1 MEQVINAMQVESP
14 TSTARSFSWDSLP
27 VEIRQQTLSWVILPS
42 SGKRCNGPKV
52 ARFATVCREW
62 QEIVETY
69 TFRRLVLDP
78 SSLSE
83 LAAIVRRNDS
93 CLGYIRKLWLQVK
106 LARYNCPACDKPED
120 KTTQYYNNMI
130 FTTCIQSLLE
140 TLKLW
145 DPARHGVWGVTL
157 TLSISSPSDTEHR
170 LNRFEMKDDYPFL
183 YAEDLDL
190 KPSIFDFH
198 KMNADNPL
206 NIYFHG
212 GGLPP
217 LYNEHVKRIQG
228 TPLRLQAQRN
238 DRGRFVNNHK
248 ASLPAVPMI
257 KGLVI
262 RRQFPREI
270 HVGSLSRL
278 LGQSFIALKWFRF
291 ERTISLNPCQQ
302 MSFDRGFQL
311 QLLPSLPTT
320 LRQLSLTQWEI
331 SKTEFIDY
339 VYDKSGS
346 QISPHAEEYLPQEMA
361 KLSKRLEHF
370 CPPWQMDTAAF
381 LQLIIKPGKP
391 SDMAERKSSLKRVV
405 LRCPLPNLEHSG
417 RDFVR
422 LVILAAKAALHSL
435 PQLEVM
441 ELWGT
446 CADGEESAAYIFRY
460 VYEISRASIVWRSLG
475 NTMLAQT
482 RVLAQWGEVAREH
495 HQTILTSDVAPFLET
510 KMDVVKSKGTCIFQ
524 HLLLKDLVFDPITQ
538 KHLEIEAHLSPSQ
551 LSDPLNANDSS
562 PELLPIDL
570 EEVNGA
576 EMDDDLAS
584 LGAEM
589 VDLEARRTA
598 LIRKLYG

>member
-1 MEQVINAMQVESP
+1 MEQVINIMQVESP
-14 TSTARSFSWDSLP
+14 TSTARGFSWDSLP
-27 VEIRQQTLSWVILPS
+27 VEVRQQILSRVILPS
-42 SGKRCNGPKV
+42 SGKRCNGLKV

-83 LAAIVRRNDS
+83 LAAIVGRNGS
-93 CLGYIRKLWLQVK
+93 RLRYIRNLWLQVK
-106 LARYNCPACDKPED
+106 LARYECPACDKPED
-120 KTTQYYNNMI
+120 KATQYCNNMI

-145 DPARHGVWGVTL
+145 DPARHGGWGITL

-170 LNRFEMKDDYPFL
+170 LNRFEMKDDYPFR

-198 KMNADNPL
+198 KMNAVNPF
-206 NIYFHG
+206 NIHFHG
-212 GGLPP
+212 DGLPP
-217 LYNEHVKRIQG
+217 LYNEYVKRIQG

-238 DRGRFVNNHK
+238 NRGRFVNQHK
-248 ASLPAVPMI
+248 TSLPAVPMI

-262 RRQFPREI
+262 RRQFRREI
-270 HVGSLSRL
+270 DVGSLSQL
-278 LGQSFIALKWFRF
+278 LGQSFIALEWFRF
-291 ERTISLNPCQQ
+291 ERTISLNPYQQ
-302 MSFDRGFQL
+302 MSFDRVAIT
-311 QLLPSLPTT
+311 PSLPTT

-331 SKTEFIDY
+331 PETELLDY
-339 VYDKSGS
+339 VHDTSGS
-346 QISPHAEEYLPQEMA
+346 QISLHAEGYLPQEMA
-361 KLSKRLEHF
+361 KLSKRLEYF

-381 LQLIIKPGKP
+381 LQFMIKPGKP
-391 SDMAERKSSLKRVV
+391 SNMAERKSSLKRVV

-422 LVILAAKAALHSL
+422 LVVLAAKAALHSL

-446 CADGEESAAYIFRY
+446 CVEGEESSAYIFRY
-460 VYEISRASIVWRSLG
+460 TYELSRASIVWRSLG

-510 KMDVVKSKGTCIFQ
+510 EMDVAKSKGACIFQ

-538 KHLEIEAHLSPSQ
+538 KHLEIEAHLSQSQ
-551 LSDPLNANDSS
+551 LSDPPNANDSS

-570 EEVNGA
+570 EEMNGA

-584 LGAEM
+584 LEAEIA
-589 VDLEARRTA
+589 DLEARRTA

>member
-1 MEQVINAMQVESP
+1 MEQVINTMQVESP
-14 TSTARSFSWDSLP
+14 TSTARGLSWDLLP
-27 VEIRQQTLSWVILPS
+27 VEVRQQILSWVILPS

-62 QEIVETY
+62 QEVVETY

-78 SSLSE
+78 SSLGE
-83 LAAIVRRNDS
+83 LAAVVGRNDS
-93 CLGYIRKLWLQVK
+93 RLGYMRNLWLQVK
-106 LARYNCPACDKPED
+106 LARYECPACDKPED
-120 KTTQYYNNMI
+120 KATQYCNNMI
-130 FTTCIQSLLE
+130 FTTCIQSLLG
-140 TLKLW
+140 TLKFW
-145 DPARHGVWGVTL
+145 DPVRHGVWGITL

-198 KMNADNPL
+198 KMNAVNPF

-212 GGLPP
+212 DGLPP

-238 DRGRFVNNHK
+238 DRGRFVNQRK
-248 ASLPAVPMI
+248 TSLPAVPMI

-262 RRQFPREI
+262 RRQFRREI
-270 HVGSLSRL
+270 H
-278 LGQSFIALKWFRF
+278 
-291 ERTISLNPCQQ
+291 Q
-302 MSFDRGFQL
+302 MSFDRGMQDASFQL

-331 SKTEFIDY
+331 PKTELLDY

-346 QISPHAEEYLPQEMA
+346 QISLHAEEYLPQEMA
-361 KLSKRLEHF
+361 KLSERLEYF

-381 LQLIIKPGKP
+381 LQFMIKPGKP
-391 SDMAERKSSLKRVV
+391 SNMDERKSSLKRVV

-446 CADGEESAAYIFRY
+446 CVDGEESSAYIFRY
-460 VYEISRASIVWRSLG
+460 MYESSRASIVWRSLG
-475 NTMLAQT
+475 NTMLAQK
-482 RVLAQWGEVAREH
+482 RVLAHWGEVAREH
-495 HQTILTSDVAPFLET
+495 HQTTLTSDVAPFLET
-510 KMDVVKSKGTCIFQ
+510 KMDVAKSKGACIFQ

-538 KHLEIEAHLSPSQ
+538 KHLEIEAHLFQSQ

-562 PELLPIDL
+562 PELLPMDL
-570 EEVNGA
+570 EEVNDA
-576 EMDDDLAS
+576 EMDVDLES
-584 LGAEM
+584 LEAEIA
-589 VDLEARRTA
+589 DLEARRTA

>member
-14 TSTARSFSWDSLP
+14 TSTARGFWWNSLP
-27 VEIRQQTLSWVILPS
+27 VEVRRQILSWVILPG
-42 SGKRCNGPKV
+42 SGNRCNGPKV

-62 QEIVETY
+62 QEIVETC

-83 LAAIVRRNDS
+83 LAAIVGRNDS
-93 CLGYIRKLWLQVK
+93 RLGYIRKLWLQVK
-106 LARYNCPACDKPED
+106 LARYKCPACDTPED
-120 KTTQYYNNMI
+120 RATQYRNNMI

-170 LNRFEMKDDYPFL
+170 LNRFEIKDDYPFL

-198 KMNADNPL
+198 KMNAVNPL

-212 GGLPP
+212 DGLPP

-228 TPLRLQAQRN
+228 TPLQLQAQRN
-238 DRGRFVNNHK
+238 DRGRFVNRHK
-248 ASLPAVPMI
+248 TGLPAVPMI

-262 RRQFPREI
+262 RRPFRREI
-270 HVGSLSRL
+270 HVGSLSQL
-278 LGQSFIALKWFRF
+278 LGQSFIALEWFRL
-291 ERTISLNPCQQ
+291 ERTISLNPGQQ

-320 LRQLSLTQWEI
+320 LRQLSLGQWEI
-331 SKTEFIDY
+331 PQTELLDY

-346 QISPHAEEYLPQEMA
+346 QISLHAEEYLPQEMA
-361 KLSKRLEHF
+361 KLSTRLEHF

-381 LQLIIKPGKP
+381 LQFLMKLGAP
-391 SDMAERKSSLKRVV
+391 SNMAERKSSLKRVV
-405 LRCPLPNLEHSG
+405 LRCPLPNLERSG

-435 PQLEVM
+435 LHLEVM

-446 CADGEESAAYIFRY
+446 CVDGDEGSAYIFRY
-460 VYEISRASIVWRSLG
+460 MYESSRASIVWRSLG
-475 NTMLAQT
+475 NTMLSQT

-510 KMDVVKSKGTCIFQ
+510 EMDVAKSKGTCIFQ

-538 KHLEIEAHLSPSQ
+538 KHLEIEAHLFPSQ
-551 LSDPLNANDSS
+551 LSDTLNANDSS
-562 PELLPIDL
+562 PELLPMDL
-570 EEVNGA
+570 EEVDGA

-584 LGAEM
+584 LEAE
-589 VDLEARRTA
+589 VADLEARRAA

>member
-1 MEQVINAMQVESP
+1 MQQVMNAMQVESP
-14 TSTARSFSWDSLP
+14 TSTAMGFWWDSLP
-27 VEIRQQTLSWVILPS
+27 VEVRQQILRWVILPS

-62 QEIVETY
+62 QEIVETC

-78 SSLSE
+78 SSVSE

-93 CLGYIRKLWLQVK
+93 RLGYIRKLWLQVK
-106 LARYNCPACDKPED
+106 LARYTCPACDEPED
-120 KTTQYYNNMI
+120 RATQYYNNTI

-145 DPARHGVWGVTL
+145 DPARHGVWGITL

-170 LNRFEMKDDYPFL
+170 LNRFEIKDDYPFL
-183 YAEDLDL
+183 YAEDLDDL

-198 KMNADNPL
+198 KMNAVNPM

-212 GGLPP
+212 DGLPP
-217 LYNEHVKRIQG
+217 LYNEHITRIQG

-238 DRGRFVNNHK
+238 NRGRFVTQHK
-248 ASLPAVPMI
+248 TSLPAVPMI

-262 RRQFPREI
+262 RRQFRREI
-270 HVGSLSRL
+270 HVGSLSQL
-278 LGQSFIALKWFRF
+278 LGQSFIALEWLRF

-331 SKTEFIDY
+331 PKTELLDY
-339 VYDKSGS
+339 VYDESGS
-346 QISPHAEEYLPQEMA
+346 QISMHATEYLPQEMA
-361 KLSKRLEHF
+361 KLCTRLEHF

-381 LQLIIKPGKP
+381 LQFMIKPDTP
-391 SDMAERKSSLKRVV
+391 SNMAERKSSLKRAI

-446 CADGEESAAYIFRY
+446 CVDGEEGSAYIFRY
-460 VYEISRASIVWRSLG
+460 MYETSRSSIVWRSLG

-495 HQTILTSDVAPFLET
+495 HQTILTSDVTPFLET
-510 KMDVVKSKGTCIFQ
+510 KMDVAKSKGTCVFQ

-551 LSDPLNANDSS
+551 LSDPLDANDSS

-570 EEVNGA
+570 EEVTGV

-584 LGAEM
+584 LEAEIL
-589 VDLEARRTA
+589 DWEASVV
-598 LIRKLYG
+598 L

>member
-1 MEQVINAMQVESP
+1 MEQVINAVQAESP
-14 TSTARSFSWDSLP
+14 TSSTRGFSWNSLP
-27 VEIRQQTLSWVILPS
+27 VEVRQQTLSWVILPS

-78 SSLSE
+78 SSLRE
-83 LAAIVRRNDS
+83 LAAIVGRNDS
-93 CLGYIRKLWLQVK
+93 RLGYIRKLWLQVK
-106 LARYNCPACDKPED
+106 LARYKCPACEEPED
-120 KTTQYYNNMI
+120 KATQYCNNMI

-145 DPARHGVWGVTL
+145 DPARHGVWGITL

-198 KMNADNPL
+198 KMNAVNPL

-212 GGLPP
+212 DGLLP

-238 DRGRFVNNHK
+238 DRGRFVNQHK
-248 ASLPAVPMI
+248 TSLPAVPMV

-262 RRQFPREI
+262 RRQFRREI
-270 HVGSLSRL
+270 HVGSLSQL
-278 LGQSFIALKWFRF
+278 LGQSFIALQWFRF
-291 ERTISLNPCQQ
+291 ERTISLNLCQQ

-331 SKTEFIDY
+331 PKTELLDY
-339 VYDKSGS
+339 VYDKSES
-346 QISPHAEEYLPQEMA
+346 QISLHAEEYLPQEMA
-361 KLSKRLEHF
+361 KLSKRLEYF

-381 LQLIIKPGKP
+381 LQFMIKPGKP
-391 SDMAERKSSLKRVV
+391 SNMAERKSSLKRVV

-446 CADGEESAAYIFRY
+446 CVDGEESSAYIFRY
-460 VYEISRASIVWRSLG
+460 MYEMSRTSIVWRSLG
-475 NTMLAQT
+475 NAMLAQT
-482 RVLAQWGEVAREH
+482 RVLAEWGEVAREH

-510 KMDVVKSKGTCIFQ
+510 KMDVAKSKGTCIFQ

-538 KHLEIEAHLSPSQ
+538 KHLEIEAHFSPSQ
-551 LSDPLNANDSS
+551 LSDSLNANDSS

-584 LGAEM
+584 LEAEM
-589 VDLEARRTA
+589 ADLEARRTA

>member
-14 TSTARSFSWDSLP
+14 TSTARGFSWDSLP
-27 VEIRQQTLSWVILPS
+27 VEIRQQILRRVILSS
-42 SGKRCNGPKV
+42 SGKRCNSLKV

-62 QEIVETY
+62 QAIIETY
-69 TFRRLVLDP
+69 TFRRLVLNP

-83 LAAIVRRNDS
+83 LAAIVGRNDS
-93 CLGYIRKLWLQVK
+93 RLGYIRKLWLRVE
-106 LARYNCPACDKPED
+106 LARYECPACDEPED
-120 KTTQYYNNMI
+120 KATQYCNNMI

-145 DPARHGVWGVTL
+145 DPARHSARGITL
-157 TLSISSPSDTEHR
+157 TLSVSSPSDTEHR
-170 LNRFEMKDDYPFL
+170 LNQFQIKNDYPFL

-198 KMNADNPL
+198 KMNAINSL

-217 LYNEHVKRIQG
+217 LYNEHVERIQG
-228 TPLRLQAQRN
+228 TPLCLQAQRN
-238 DRGRFVNNHK
+238 DRGRFVNQHK
-248 ASLPAVPMI
+248 TSLPTVPI
-257 KGLVI
+257 VKGLVI
-262 RRQFPREI
+262 CRQFRREI
-270 HVGSLSRL
+270 HVGTLSRL
-278 LGQSFIALKWFRF
+278 LGQSFIALEWFRF
-291 ERTISLNPCQQ
+291 ERTISLNPRQQ
-302 MSFDRGFQL
+302 MSFDRGFQS

-331 SKTEFIDY
+331 PQTELLDDA
-339 VYDKSGS
+339 YDKSGS
-346 QISPHAEEYLPQEMA
+346 QISLHAEEYLPREMA
-361 KLSKRLEHF
+361 KLSERLEHF

-381 LQLIIKPGKP
+381 LQSMIKPGKP
-391 SDMAERKSSLKRVV
+391 SNMAERKSSLKRVV

-446 CADGEESAAYIFRY
+446 CVDGEEGSAYIFRY
-460 VYEISRASIVWRSLG
+460 MYEDSRASIVWRSLG

-482 RVLAQWGEVAREH
+482 RVLAQWGEVAWEH
-495 HQTILTSDVAPFLET
+495 HQAILTSDVAPFLET
-510 KMDVVKSKGTCIFQ
+510 KMDVAKSKGTCIFQ

-538 KHLEIEAHLSPSQ
+538 KHLEIEAHLFPSQ
-551 LSDPLNANDSS
+551 SSDPLNANDSS
-562 PELLPIDL
+562 PELLPMFL

-584 LGAEM
+584 LEAEIA
-589 VDLEARRTA
+589 DLEARRAA
-598 LIRKLYG
+598 LIQKLFG

>member
-1 MEQVINAMQVESP
+1 MEQVINMMQVESP
-14 TSTARSFSWDSLP
+14 TSTAGPFSWDSLP
-27 VEIRQQTLSWVILPS
+27 VEVRQQILSRVILPS
-42 SGKRCNGPKV
+42 SGKRCNGLKV

-78 SSLSE
+78 SSVSK
-83 LAAIVRRNDS
+83 LAAIVGRDDAR
-93 CLGYIRKLWLQVK
+93 LGYIRNLWLQVK
-106 LARYNCPACDKPED
+106 LARYTCPACDKPED
-120 KTTQYYNNMI
+120 KATQYCNNMI

-145 DPARHGVWGVTL
+145 DPARHGVWGTTL

-170 LNRFEMKDDYPFL
+170 LNRLEMKDDYPFL

-190 KPSIFDFH
+190 EPSIFDFH
-198 KMNADNPL
+198 KMNAANL
-206 NIYFHG
+206 FNIHSHG
-212 GGLPP
+212 DGLPP

-238 DRGRFVNNHK
+238 DRGRFVNRHK
-248 ASLPAVPMI
+248 TSLPAVPMI

-262 RRQFPREI
+262 RRQFRREI
-270 HVGSLSRL
+270 HVGSLSQL
-278 LGQSFIALKWFRF
+278 LSQSFIALKWFRF

-320 LRQLSLTQWEI
+320 LCQLSLTHWEI
-331 SKTEFIDY
+331 PKNELLDY
-339 VYDKSGS
+339 VYDNSGS
-346 QISPHAEEYLPQEMA
+346 QISLHAEEYVPHEMA
-361 KLSKRLEHF
+361 KLSKRLEYF
-370 CPPWQMDTAAF
+370 CPPWQMDTSAF
-381 LQLIIKPGKP
+381 LQFMIKPGKP
-391 SDMAERKSSLKRVV
+391 SNMAERKSSLKRVV

-422 LVILAAKAALHSL
+422 LVILAAKVALHSL

-446 CADGEESAAYIFRY
+446 CVEGEESSAYIFRY
-460 VYEISRASIVWRSLG
+460 MYELSRASIVWRSLG

-482 RVLAQWGEVAREH
+482 RILAHWGKVAREH

-510 KMDVVKSKGTCIFQ
+510 KMDVAKSKGTCIFQ

-551 LSDPLNANDSS
+551 LSDSLNANDSS

-584 LGAEM
+584 LEAEIA
-589 VDLEARRTA
+589 DLEARRTA

>member
-1 MEQVINAMQVESP
+1 MGQAINTMQIESP
-14 TSTARSFSWDSLP
+14 TSTTRGFSWDSLP
-27 VEIRQQTLSWVILPS
+27 VEVRQQILNRVILPS
-42 SGKRCNGPKV
+42 SGKRRIGPKV
-52 ARFATVCREW
+52 ARYATVCREW

-83 LAAIVRRNDS
+83 LAAIVGRNDS
-93 CLGYIRKLWLQVK
+93 RLGYIRNLWLQVK
-106 LARYNCPACDKPED
+106 LARYTCPACDKPED
-120 KTTQYYNNMI
+120 KATQYCNNMI

-145 DPARHGVWGVTL
+145 DPARHGVWGIIL

-190 KPSIFDFH
+190 KPSIFVFH
-198 KMNADNPL
+198 KMNAANPF

-212 GGLPP
+212 DGLPP

-238 DRGRFVNNHK
+238 HRGRFVNRHK
-248 ASLPAVPMI
+248 TSLPAVPMI

-262 RRQFPREI
+262 RRQFRREI
-270 HVGSLSRL
+270 HVGSLSQL
-278 LGQSFIALKWFRF
+278 LGESFIALKWFRF

-320 LRQLSLTQWEI
+320 LRQLSLTQWKIPE
-331 SKTEFIDY
+331 TELLDY
-339 VYDKSGS
+339 VYDESGS
-346 QISPHAEEYLPQEMA
+346 QISLNAEEYLPQEMA
-361 KLSKRLEHF
+361 KLSKRLEYF

-381 LQLIIKPGKP
+381 LQFMIKPGKP
-391 SDMAERKSSLKRVV
+391 SNMAERKSSLKRVV

-422 LVILAAKAALHSL
+422 LVVLAAKAALHSL

-446 CADGEESAAYIFRY
+446 CVEGEESSAYIFRY
-460 VYEISRASIVWRSLG
+460 TYEMSRASI
-475 NTMLAQT
+475 
-482 RVLAQWGEVAREH
+482 WGEVAREH

-510 KMDVVKSKGTCIFQ
+510 KMDVAKSKGACIFQ

-538 KHLEIEAHLSPSQ
+538 KHLEIEAHLFPSQ

-570 EEVNGA
+570 EEENGA

-584 LGAEM
+584 LEAEIA
-589 VDLEARRTA
+589 DLEARRTA